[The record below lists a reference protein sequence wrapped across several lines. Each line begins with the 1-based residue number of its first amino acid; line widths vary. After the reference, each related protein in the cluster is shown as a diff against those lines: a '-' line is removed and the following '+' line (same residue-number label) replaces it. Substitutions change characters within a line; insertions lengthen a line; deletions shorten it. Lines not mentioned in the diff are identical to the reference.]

1 MNAYPIDG
9 FYRTGIKRLLYLQK
23 VVNGEKTGTIP
34 PKGALLPTDSIG
46 LKLSDHDFLEFPSG
60 DPVLQK
66 QLDKLFPNMHE
77 SYSITVLDYSDP
89 DNIRY
94 AKRVET
100 KGFQPGSVGK
110 LAVLTALFC
119 ELENIYPYDFDKRIA
134 LLKDKKVRAGVWAI
148 PNIHN
153 VPVYNETKET
163 LTKRLLVESDVFS
176 LYEWLDHMLSVSSNG
191 AASVVWREIMLMRA
205 FGEEYVNLDQ
215 QAVDS
220 YFKSK
225 SRKELSDLSIDVVNS
240 PLRELGIEEDD
251 WRLGTFFTRGASNI
265 VTPQGG
271 SIATP
276 RALTKWL
283 WLLEHGQIVDTASS
297 LEMKRLMY
305 LTDTR
310 IRYASNARLKEA
322 ALFFKSGSLYKCKE
336 EEGFSCGKYMGNVF
350 NYMNSVCIVEHLD
363 GTHYFVVL
371 MTNVLKKNS
380 NIDHNVL
387 AGNIDKLIRN

>member
-1 MNAYPIDG
+1 M
-9 FYRTGIKRLLYLQK
+9 
-23 VVNGEKTGTIP
+23 
-34 PKGALLPTDSIG
+34 
-46 LKLSDHDFLEFPSG
+46 
-60 DPVLQK
+60 
-66 QLDKLFPNMHE
+66 
-77 SYSITVLDYSDP
+77 
-89 DNIRY
+89 
-94 AKRVET
+94 
-100 KGFQPGSVGK
+100 
-110 LAVLTALFC
+110 
-119 ELENIYPYDFDKRIA
+119 
-134 LLKDKKVRAGVWAI
+134 LKDKRVRAGVWAI

-205 FGEEYVNLDQ
+205 FGEEFVNLDQ
-215 QAVDS
+215 QTVDG

-240 PLRELGIEEDD
+240 PLRELGIEEDE

-283 WLLEHGQIVDTASS
+283 WLLEHGQIVDAASS

-350 NYMNSVCIVEHLD
+350 NYMNSVCIVEHPD